1 MWQCILGEWLL
12 SGHANSQGCQ
22 EEEMAFLYRVIYI
35 YVCVYMCMYIYIYI
49 YVKGKIGAIKV
60 AQWASLLAFRSDNL
74 SSIPTTHKVEGENYL
89 PQVI

>member
-1 MWQCILGEWLL
+1 
-12 SGHANSQGCQ
+12 
-22 EEEMAFLYRVIYI
+22 
-35 YVCVYMCMYIYIYI
+35 MYIYIYI

-89 PQVI
+89 PQVIF